1 MKRFLLPLLLSSLGW
16 ALAGGAQPAP
26 QPLQL
31 TLNLGGQ
38 QARGELLRPATSTPA
53 PLVLLI
59 QGTGP
64 EDMNGSFTLYGGGV
78 RQGSLGQL
86 AQALAAQ
93 GFAVMR
99 FDKRYAAQ
107 TFEPKA
113 AAAAQQAYATLTMQ
127 DLLADAHTALNT
139 ALAQGGIDKKR
150 VYIYGWSEGSIIAAH
165 LALDT
170 HASGLIVQGPVVA
183 SFADTFTRQFEQVG
197 LKYLTPYAKDG
208 KIDLAGVMAAFG
220 GQGSGLAK
228 MQAQLLLALDST
240 PQAPKLSSVLDTNK
254 DGQIDL
260 KAEALPTMRAMYPQ
274 ILAQS
279 PMYAPATSLSVL
291 GELAPKLK
299 MPVLILQGENDG
311 NIDPAYAKQF
321 AQALRAAGN
330 KSVTLKLYAGL
341 GHSLGAAPSLTQDDF
356 APMQSAPMN
365 DMAAWL
371 RGQR

>member
-38 QARGELLRPATSTPA
+38 QARGELLRPATRTPA

-78 RQGSLGQL
+78 RQSSLGQL

-139 ALAQGGIDKKR
+139 ALAQSGIDKKR

-170 HASGLIVQGPVVA
+170 QASGLIVQGPVVA

-197 LKYLTPYAKDG
+197 LKYLTPYAKSG

-330 KSVTLKLYAGL
+330 KNVTLKLYAGL